1 MNLLERLVLSSLQ
14 WLCVHGELKSAPPA
28 DRTIQA
34 KVELKLRSE
43 AHTQSEGGRHY
54 PLMARAEVVGTFEGE
69 ADRVE
74 VFSLALTL
82 RATYRLHHGEPISD
96 ETFSEHHGTLARQ
109 IYPLMHMRLNQ
120 LLLELGIPHVTLPP
134 DLAHPNHTSLA
145 GTMPAEGQL
154 VH

>member
-1 MNLLERLVLSSLQ
+1 MNLLEQLVLSSLQ
-14 WLCVHGELKSAPPA
+14 WLCVHGELKSAPLG

-34 KVELKLRSE
+34 KVELKLRPEVHVQSE
-43 AHTQSEGGRHY
+43 AGRHY
-54 PLMARAEVVGTFEGE
+54 PLMARAEVVGTCEGE
-69 ADRVE
+69 TDRIE
-74 VFSLALTL
+74 VFSLELTL
-82 RATYRLHHGEPISD
+82 RATYRFQQGEPISD
-96 ETFSEHHGTLARQ
+96 EAFSEHHASLARQ

-134 DLAHPNHTSLA
+134 DLAHPNHSGLA